1 MPTAQGQ
8 SPPSGGSLFRKYL
21 LNRCQE
27 DYEKGWSERQRTA
40 NAAASQAEEDKA
52 KLESNEASKAEAE
65 KAAEEGTT
73 SKSEPKE
80 AEILSD
86 EYYAAQKAKRR
97 GLGLV
102 RFIGELYKLNML
114 SVFFSYNS
122 EFWKPI
128 S

>member
-1 MPTAQGQ
+1 MAAPQGQ
-8 SPPSGGSLFRKYL
+8 PPPAGGSLFRKYL

-40 NAAASQAEEDKA
+40 NAAASQAEEDRA
-52 KLESNEASKAEAE
+52 KLESNEASKADAE
-65 KAAEEGTT
+65 KAAESGQST
-73 SKSEPKE
+73 KAEPKE

-114 SVFFSYNS
+114 
-122 EFWKPI
+122 
-128 S
+128 